1 MLSRNIGWLSE
12 ILETPKA
19 LYVAFFIGTFM
30 AITKPEAIITLDPEG
45 IAFYDRLRN
54 S

>member
-1 MLSRNIGWLSE
+1 MLSE

-19 LYVAFFIGTFM
+19 LYIAFFIWAIM
-30 AITKPEAIITLDPEG
+30 VITKPEAIITLDPESF
-45 IAFYDRLRN
+45 IAFYGRLRN

>member
-1 MLSRNIGWLSE
+1 MLSE

-19 LYVAFFIGTFM
+19 LYIAFFIGAIM
-30 AITKPEAIITLDPEG
+30 AITKPEAIITLDPES
-45 IAFYDRLRN
+45 IDFYGRLRN